1 MDPSYRTLERL
12 DHTQTL
18 KKRVCK
24 LNLLKFD
31 KNQFRIDEIFNQNF
45 HVDYQKPN
53 TLAEINA
60 ILNVDPSVIFT
71 SKKLFDGEI
80 ICRYNYLI
88 QPNHPATIKT
98 GLKMKAGAPIFI
110 ISKLKNFDL
119 YSKIGKD
126 NELTLTFTNLSESTV
141 ELRPGDILAML
152 FSNTN
157 PNIYTIEDNLFEK
170 IDGDEDTIMGL
181 PVEKIKDYLKN
192 YK

>member
-71 SKKLFDGEI
+71 SEKLFDGEI

-98 GLKMKAGAPIFI
+98 GLKMKAGAPIFMRCLGKPSLLLRKRTTEESAI
-110 ISKLKNFDL
+110 GVVIVKKCCQDL
-119 YSKIGKD
+119 TSQDIKKGSMKERKERFTIL
-126 NELTLTFTNLSESTV
+126 LTD
-141 ELRPGDILAML
+141 RC
-152 FSNTN
+152 
-157 PNIYTIEDNLFEK
+157 K
-170 IDGDEDTIMGL
+170 
-181 PVEKIKDYLKN
+181 
-192 YK
+192 